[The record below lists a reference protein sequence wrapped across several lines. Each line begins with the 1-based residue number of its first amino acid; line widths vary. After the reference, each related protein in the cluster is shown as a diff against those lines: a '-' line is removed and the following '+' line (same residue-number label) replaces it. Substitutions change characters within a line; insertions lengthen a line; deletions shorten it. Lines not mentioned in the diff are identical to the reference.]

1 MTLDPRTLVVAGLM
15 DAALLG
21 VIAIV
26 FASREGATR
35 TIGAWGVAMVTL
47 ALGLAGIALRGMVP
61 DLVSVVL
68 ANGLIVGA
76 MVLALRSLRLIRGRS
91 GRDPLGWGLV
101 ALVVVL
107 QMVFSE
113 VWPSYA
119 MRVLVISIAMALLFA
134 RSALTLHSDVPGE
147 AQRSFRF
154 TEYVM
159 WAAAA
164 ITLARAASTLYE
176 RSPGLLAPG
185 MLRIS
190 TFMFYI
196 AAITGAT
203 LGVLWMQIQLLQRD
217 LVRLAR
223 VDALTGVLNRGAF
236 LQEFEREVSRAER
249 EGGTFSLAIFDLD
262 RFKLLND
269 RYGHPLGDQVL
280 KGFTAILEGAI
291 RKHDVI
297 GRYGGEE
304 FALLMPNTGEET
316 ATRVAE
322 RVRREVESR
331 GVEVAGRR
339 IGLTVSGGV
348 ATFGVEGH
356 DWDSLLSAADTALY
370 DAKAAGRNQVLT
382 ASHDAARGAAT
393 A

>member
-1 MTLDPRTLVVAGLM
+1 MELDPRSLVVAGLM

-21 VIAIV
+21 VIALV

-35 TIGAWGVAMVTL
+35 TIGTWGAAMVTL
-47 ALGLAGIALRGMVP
+47 AIGLSGVAAQGAVP
-61 DLVSVVL
+61 DLLSVAL
-68 ANGLIVGA
+68 ANSVIVGA
-76 MVLALRSLRLIRGRS
+76 LVLALRSLRLMRGQT
-91 GRDPLGWGLV
+91 GRDPWGWGLV
-101 ALVVVL
+101 ALVFVL
-107 QMVFSE
+107 QIVFLE
-113 VWPSYA
+113 VLPAYRA
-119 MRVLVISIAMALLFA
+119 RVVVISSVMALLFA
-134 RSALTLHSDVPGE
+134 RGALVLHPDVPEE

-154 TEYVM
+154 TEYVL

-164 ITLARAASTLYE
+164 LTLARAASAFHDSAYD
-176 RSPGLLAPG
+176 LLAPG
-185 MLRIS
+185 MLRAS
-190 TFMFYI
+190 TFLFYI
-196 AAITGAT
+196 SAITSAT

-223 VDALTGVLNRGAF
+223 MDALTDVLNRGAF
-236 LQEFEREVSRAER
+236 LREFEREVSRAER
-249 EGGTFSLAIFDLD
+249 EGVTFSLAIFDLD

-280 KGFTAILEGAI
+280 KAFTEILRGAI

-331 GVEVAGRR
+331 GIEVAGRR
-339 IGLTVSGGV
+339 IELTVSGGV
-348 ATFGVEGH
+348 ATFGLDGL
-356 DWDSLLSAADTALY
+356 DWDSLLSAADTAMY
-370 DAKAAGRNQVLT
+370 DAKAAGRNQVVSASRRT
-382 ASHDAARGAAT
+382 AGRAAMA
-393 A
+393 

>member
-1 MTLDPRTLVVAGLM
+1 MELDPRSLVVAGLM

-21 VIAIV
+21 VIALV

-35 TIGAWGVAMVTL
+35 TIGTWGAAMVTL
-47 ALGLAGIALRGMVP
+47 AIGLGGVAAQGVVP
-61 DLVSVVL
+61 DLVSVAL
-68 ANGLIVGA
+68 ANSVIVGA
-76 MVLALRSLRLIRGRS
+76 LVLALRSLRLMRGQT
-91 GRDPLGWGLV
+91 GRDAWGWGLV
-101 ALVVVL
+101 ALVFVL
-107 QMVFSE
+107 QVVFLE
-113 VWPSYA
+113 VLPAYRA
-119 MRVLVISIAMALLFA
+119 RVVVISSAMALLFA
-134 RSALTLHSDVPGE
+134 RGALVLHPEVPEE

-154 TEYVM
+154 TEYVL
-159 WAAAA
+159 WAAAVL
-164 ITLARAASTLYE
+164 TLVRAASAFHDRAY
-176 RSPGLLAPG
+176 GLLAPD
-185 MLRIS
+185 MLHAS
-190 TFMFYI
+190 TFLFYI
-196 AAITGAT
+196 SAITSAT

-249 EGGTFSLAIFDLD
+249 EGATFSLAIFDLD

-280 KGFTAILEGAI
+280 KAFTEILQGAI

-331 GVEVAGRR
+331 GIEVAGRR
-339 IGLTVSGGV
+339 IELTVSGGV
-348 ATFGVEGH
+348 ATFGLDGL
-356 DWDSLLSAADTALY
+356 DWDSLLSAADTAMY
-370 DAKAAGRNQVLT
+370 DAKAAGRNQVVSASRRT
-382 ASHDAARGAAT
+382 AGRAAMA
-393 A
+393 